1 MKVFEFEAL
10 KSQTKID
17 NDKLRGEVDELK
29 NEINNASKLDQMDRL
44 QKLLSELDSEKQLR
58 ITREAWDMLE
68 RLLNEL

>member
-29 NEINNASKLDQMDRL
+29 NEIKHINQMKD
-44 QKLLSELDSEKQLR
+44 
-58 ITREAWDMLE
+58 I
-68 RLLNEL
+68 